1 MAALGPFDS
10 FHLFRSPDLGAF
22 VYLSIALES
31 PDKQKEAVQTGR
43 DVRKGG
49 GGYEEGDGG
58 EGGGRKGRRSCRE
71 VKRAH
76 RNEEPRSG
84 KN

>member
-1 MAALGPFDS
+1 MIVLGPW
-10 FHLFRSPDLGAF
+10 LLSPVTRIF
-22 VYLSIALES
+22 VYLSIAASALES
-31 PDKQKEAVQTGR
+31 PDKQKEAVQTGW

-49 GGYEEGDGG
+49 GGYEEGDG
-58 EGGGRKGRRSCRE
+58 EGGERRKGRRSCRE

-76 RNEEPRSG
+76 HNEEPWSG